1 MGMVRNGFVMTAA
14 LGLIAVVGASQGG
27 CQSKLA
33 AENRS
38 LWQQNRELQAKY
50 GEAASQPKAAAPD
63 PTQVNALQGE
73 IAARDAKISE
83 LEAQL
88 RAPATGQS
96 QTPAEKQQLAGIEAT
111 MDQATGNLTVNIPG
125 DVLFDA
131 GRASLKDSSKS
142 TLNKIA
148 GAIKKEYS
156 GKHVFVDGHT
166 DADPIAKTKGMWQD
180 NLDLSAERA
189 RAVAK
194 YLTTQGLDHRNVD
207 TRAYGSTQPKKSKEA
222 SRRVEIVVATR

>member
-1 MGMVRNGFVMTAA
+1 MGVVRKGLLLVAVV
-14 LGLIAVVGASQGG
+14 GLIAGAG
-27 CQSKLA
+27 CQNKLA
-33 AENRS
+33 EENKQ
-38 LWQQNRELQAKY
+38 LWAQNRELQARY
-50 GEAASQPKAAAPD
+50 GEAANQPKAD
-63 PTQVNALQGE
+63 PVQLNALQGE

-88 RAPATGQS
+88 RQPTTGPSAPSEA
-96 QTPAEKQQLAGIEAT
+96 QLAGIEAT

-131 GRASLKDSSKS
+131 GRAALKDSAKA

-148 GAIKKEYS
+148 GAIKKEYA

-166 DADPIAKTKGMWQD
+166 DPDPIAKTKGMWQD

-194 YLTTQGLDHRNVD
+194 YLTSQGLEQKNVD
-207 TRAYGSTQPKKSKEA
+207 TRAFGSTQPKKTKES

>member
-1 MGMVRNGFVMTAA
+1 MGVVRKGLLVAA
-14 LGLIAVVGASQGG
+14 LALVGTGAGAG

-33 AENRS
+33 EENKQ
-38 LWQQNRELQAKY
+38 LWAQNRELQARY
-50 GEAASQPKAAAPD
+50 GEAANQPKAD
-63 PTQVNALQGE
+63 PQQVNALQGE
-73 IAARDAKISE
+73 IAARDAKIAE
-83 LEAQL
+83 LEQQL
-88 RAPATGQS
+88 RAPTTGQD
-96 QTPAEKQQLAGIEAT
+96 PDPQLAGIET
-111 MDQATGNLTVNIPG
+111 SFDQATGNMTVNIPG

-131 GRASLKDSSKS
+131 GRASLKDSARS

-148 GAIKKEYS
+148 GAIKKEYA

-166 DADPIAKTKGMWQD
+166 DPDPITKTKGMWQD

-194 YLTTQGLDHRNVD
+194 YLTSQGLDQRNVD
-207 TRAYGSTQPKKSKEA
+207 TRAFGSTVPKKTKES

>member
-1 MGMVRNGFVMTAA
+1 MGVVRK
-14 LGLIAVVGASQGG
+14 GLLLVAVVGLVAGAG
-27 CQSKLA
+27 CQNKLA
-33 AENRS
+33 EENKQ
-38 LWQQNRELQAKY
+38 LWAQNRELQARY
-50 GEAASQPKAAAPD
+50 GEAANQPKAD
-63 PTQVNALQGE
+63 PVQLNALQGE
-73 IAARDAKISE
+73 IAARDAKIAE

-88 RAPATGQS
+88 RAPAAGQAAD
-96 QTPAEKQQLAGIEAT
+96 PQLAGIET
-111 MDQATGNLTVNIPG
+111 SFDQSTGNMTVNIPG

-131 GRASLKDSSKS
+131 GRASLKESSKA

-148 GAIKKEYS
+148 NAIKKEYG

-166 DADPIAKTKGMWQD
+166 DPDPIAKTKGMWQD

-194 YLTTQGLDHRNVD
+194 YLTSQGLEQRNVD
-207 TRAYGSTQPKKSKEA
+207 TRAFGSTVPKKTKES

>member
-1 MGMVRNGFVMTAA
+1 MGVVRK
-14 LGLIAVVGASQGG
+14 GLLLVAVVGLVAGAG
-27 CQSKLA
+27 CQNKLA
-33 AENRS
+33 EENKQ
-38 LWQQNRELQAKY
+38 LWAQNRELQARY
-50 GEAASQPKAAAPD
+50 GEAANQPKAD
-63 PTQVNALQGE
+63 PVQLNALQGE

-88 RAPATGQS
+88 RQPTTGPS
-96 QTPAEKQQLAGIEAT
+96 GGASEAQLAGIEAT

-131 GRASLKDSSKS
+131 GRAALKDSAKA

-148 GAIKKEYS
+148 GAIKKEYA

-166 DADPIAKTKGMWQD
+166 DPDPIAKTKGMWRD

-194 YLTTQGLDHRNVD
+194 YLTSQGLEQRNVD
-207 TRAYGSTQPKKSKEA
+207 TRAFGSTVPKKTKES

>member
-1 MGMVRNGFVMTAA
+1 MGVVRKGMLVAA
-14 LGLIAVVGASQGG
+14 MALAAVGAGG
-27 CQSKLA
+27 CQNKLA
-33 AENRS
+33 EENKA
-38 LWQQNRELQAKY
+38 LWAQNRELQAKY
-50 GEAASQPKAAAPD
+50 GEAANQPKPD
-63 PTQVNALQGE
+63 PSQVNALHGE

-88 RAPATGQS
+88 RQPTTGPSAPTG
-96 QTPAEKQQLAGIEAT
+96 TQLAGIEAT

-131 GRASLKDSSKS
+131 GRASLKESSKS

-148 GAIKKEYS
+148 AAIKKEYA

-166 DADPIAKTKGMWQD
+166 DADPITKTKGMWQD

-194 YLTTQGLDHRNVD
+194 YLSSQGIDHKNVD
-207 TRAYGSTQPKKSKEA
+207 ARAYGSTQPKKSKEA

>member
-1 MGMVRNGFVMTAA
+1 MVVGTAA
-14 LGLIAVVGASQGG
+14 AG

-33 AENRS
+33 DENKA
-38 LWQQNRELQAKY
+38 LWAQNRELQAKY
-50 GEAASQPKAAAPD
+50 GEAANQPKAD
-63 PTQVNALQGE
+63 PTQVNQLQGE

-83 LEAQL
+83 LETQL
-88 RAPATGQS
+88 RQPTTAQS
-96 QTPAEKQQLAGIEAT
+96 ASPIEKQQLAGIEAT

-125 DVLFDA
+125 DVLFDS
-131 GRASLKDSSKS
+131 GRAALKDSAKS

-148 GAIKKEYS
+148 NAIRKEYG

-166 DADPIAKTKGMWQD
+166 DPDPITRTKGMWRD

-189 RAVAK
+189 RAVAN
-194 YLTTQGLDHRNVD
+194 YLTTQGLDHKNVD
-207 TRAYGSTQPKKSKEA
+207 TRAFGSTQPKKSKDA

>member
-1 MGMVRNGFVMTAA
+1 MGAVRKGMLVAA
-14 LGLIAVVGASQGG
+14 LALVATGAG

-33 AENRS
+33 EENRQ
-38 LWQQNRELQAKY
+38 LWAQNRELQARY
-50 GEAASQPKAAAPD
+50 GEAANQPKAD
-63 PTQVNALQGE
+63 PQQVNALQGE

-83 LEAQL
+83 LETQL
-88 RAPATGQS
+88 RQPTTGPSAPS
-96 QTPAEKQQLAGIEAT
+96 QAQLAGIEAT

-131 GRASLKDSSKS
+131 GRASLKDSAKA

-148 GAIKKEYS
+148 GAIKKEYG

-166 DADPIAKTKGMWQD
+166 DPDPIAKTKGMWQD

-194 YLTTQGLDHRNVD
+194 YLTSQGLDQRNVD
-207 TRAYGSTQPKKSKEA
+207 TRAFGSTVPKKTKES

>member
-1 MGMVRNGFVMTAA
+1 MGVVRKGMLVAA
-14 LGLIAVVGASQGG
+14 MGLLAVGAAAG
-27 CQSKLA
+27 CQNKLA
-33 AENRS
+33 EENKQ
-38 LWQQNRELQAKY
+38 LWQQNRELQARY
-50 GEAASQPKAAAPD
+50 GEAANQPKSD
-63 PTQVNALQGE
+63 PNKLNALQGE

-83 LEAQL
+83 LESQL
-88 RAPATGQS
+88 RQPTTGPSAPSET
-96 QTPAEKQQLAGIEAT
+96 QLAGIEAT

-131 GRASLKDSSKS
+131 GRASLKESAKS

-148 GAIKKEYS
+148 GAIKKEYA

-166 DADPIAKTKGMWQD
+166 DADPITKTKGMWQD

-194 YLTTQGLDHRNVD
+194 YLTTQGIEQRNVD
-207 TRAYGSTQPKKSKEA
+207 ARAYGSTQPKKSKEA

>member
-1 MGMVRNGFVMTAA
+1 MGVVRKGMLVAAMTLTTVA
-14 LGLIAVVGASQGG
+14 GAG
-27 CQSKLA
+27 CQNKLA
-33 AENRS
+33 EENKQ

-50 GEAASQPKAAAPD
+50 GEAANQPKVD
-63 PTQVNALQGE
+63 PSQVNALHGE

-88 RAPATGQS
+88 RQPTTGPSAPS
-96 QTPAEKQQLAGIEAT
+96 QTQLAGIEAT

-131 GRASLKDSSKS
+131 GRASLKESSKA

-148 GAIKKEYS
+148 AAIKKEYA

-166 DADPIAKTKGMWQD
+166 DPDPITKTKGMWQD

-194 YLTTQGLDHRNVD
+194 YLSSQGIAQQNVD
-207 TRAYGSTQPKKSKEA
+207 ARAFGSTQPKKNKDA

>member
-1 MGMVRNGFVMTAA
+1 MGVVRKGMLVASLALAA
-14 LGLIAVVGASQGG
+14 AGASG

-33 AENRS
+33 EENKQ
-38 LWQQNRELQAKY
+38 LWAQNRELQAKY
-50 GEAASQPKAAAPD
+50 GEAANQPKSD
-63 PTQVNALQGE
+63 PGQVNALQGE
-73 IAARDAKISE
+73 IAARDAKIAE
-83 LEAQL
+83 LEQQL
-88 RAPATGQS
+88 RAPTTGQA
-96 QTPAEKQQLAGIEAT
+96 PDPQLAGIET
-111 MDQATGNLTVNIPG
+111 SFDQATGNMTVNIPG

-131 GRASLKDSSKS
+131 GRASLKDSAKS

-148 GAIKKEYS
+148 GAIKKEYA

-166 DADPIAKTKGMWQD
+166 DPDPITKTKGMWQD

-194 YLTTQGLDHRNVD
+194 YLTGQGIDQRNVD
-207 TRAYGSTQPKKSKEA
+207 ARAFGSTQPKKTKES

>member
-1 MGMVRNGFVMTAA
+1 MGVARKGLIVAA
-14 LGLIAVVGASQGG
+14 LTLLASGAG

-33 AENRS
+33 DENKQ
-38 LWQQNRELQAKY
+38 LWAQNRELQARY
-50 GEAASQPKAAAPD
+50 GEAANQPKAD
-63 PTQVNALQGE
+63 PAQMSALQGE
-73 IAARDAKISE
+73 IAARDAKIAE
-83 LEAQL
+83 LEQQL
-88 RAPATGQS
+88 RAPTTGQA
-96 QTPAEKQQLAGIEAT
+96 PDPQLAGIET
-111 MDQATGNLTVNIPG
+111 SFDQATGNMTVNIPG

-131 GRASLKDSSKS
+131 GRASLKESSKS

-148 GAIKKEYS
+148 SAIKKEYA

-166 DADPIAKTKGMWQD
+166 DPDPITKTKGMWQD

-194 YLTTQGLDHRNVD
+194 YLTSQGLEQRNVD
-207 TRAYGSTQPKKSKEA
+207 TRAFGSTVPKKSKEA

>member
-1 MGMVRNGFVMTAA
+1 MGVVRSGLIVAALALTAA
-14 LGLIAVVGASQGG
+14 G
-27 CQSKLA
+27 CQNKLA
-33 AENRS
+33 DENKA
-38 LWQQNRELQAKY
+38 LWQQNRELQARY
-50 GEAASQPKAAAPD
+50 NENANTPAPKAD
-63 PTQVNALQGE
+63 PGQLNALQGE
-73 IAARDAKISE
+73 IAARDAKIAE

-88 RAPATGQS
+88 RQPAPGQ
-96 QTPAEKQQLAGIEAT
+96 PADPGIAGIET
-111 MDQATGNLTVNIPG
+111 SFDQSTGNMTVNIPG

-131 GRASLKDSSKS
+131 GRASLKESAKA

-148 GAIKKEYS
+148 GAIKKEYA

-166 DADPIAKTKGMWQD
+166 DPDPIARTKGMWRD

-194 YLTTQGLDHRNVD
+194 YLTSQGLEQRNVD
-207 TRAYGSTQPKKSKEA
+207 ARAYGATEPKKTKEA

>member
-1 MGMVRNGFVMTAA
+1 MGEVRKGLLVAA
-14 LGLIAVVGASQGG
+14 LAAALVGTTG

-33 AENRS
+33 DENKA
-38 LWQQNRELQAKY
+38 LWAQNRELQARY
-50 GEAASQPKAAAPD
+50 GEAANQPKAD
-63 PTQVNALQGE
+63 PQQVNALQGE
-73 IAARDAKISE
+73 IAARDAKIAE
-83 LEAQL
+83 LESQL
-88 RAPATGQS
+88 RAPTTGQAAD
-96 QTPAEKQQLAGIEAT
+96 PGLAGIET
-111 MDQATGNLTVNIPG
+111 SFDQATGNMTVNIPG

-131 GRASLKDSSKS
+131 GRASLKDSAKS
-142 TLNKIA
+142 TLNKIV
-148 GAIKKEYS
+148 GAIKKEYA

-194 YLTTQGLDHRNVD
+194 YLTSQGLDQRNVD
-207 TRAYGSTQPKKSKEA
+207 TRAYGSTDPKKTKEA